1 MAYNFYPLFGSI
13 KDFNESSLAVKSY
26 LTASKSEVVLT
37 EYELSKRFLQSY
49 IYSADT
55 FKSYR
60 REVER
65 LLQWC
70 WFEKQITL
78 KDLGR
83 NSFEDYLNFAF
94 KPPLDWIAIKS
105 YPRFINENGSCLPN
119 KMWRPF
125 LYRLAK
131 SSPSENLDKSEY
143 SMTAS
148 SKKALIAGCSTYFT
162 YLTQEGYL
170 DINPA
175 YLLRQKSR
183 FIPRDHN
190 KQITRKLTDEQW
202 DYVINGVLTKINSD
216 IKYERHLFIL
226 SLFYLLG
233 VRISEIS
240 RNEMY
245 APIMGDFYPDQ
256 NNNWWFRVVGKGN
269 KVRDIAV
276 PNAML
281 NQLKRYRLFLG
292 LTPMPIRD
300 EKTTLLKNLRNNNGL
315 GIRQVRLL
323 VQESFNQ
330 ARDNLIREGKNDA
343 AVDLMAATVH
353 WLRHTA
359 ISADVK
365 TRPREHVRDDAGHES
380 VNTTDKYIDIE
391 RDERHKSARSKKLYA
406 VTRYLKEGSSNE

>member
-1 MAYNFYPLFGSI
+1 MAFKFHPLFGNI
-13 KDFNESSLAVKSY
+13 KDFNESSVAVKNH
-26 LTASKSEVVLT
+26 LIAMKNEVILS

-49 IYSADT
+49 IYSSDT

-70 WFEKQITL
+70 WFEKQMTL

-94 KPPLDWIAIKS
+94 KPPFDWIATKS
-105 YPRFINENGSCLPN
+105 YPRFSYKNDVCMPN
-119 KMWRPF
+119 KMWKPF
-125 LYRLAK
+125 LYRLPKAA
-131 SSPSENLDKSEY
+131 SSEDIDKSQY

-190 KQITRKLTDEQW
+190 QQITRKLTDLEW
-202 DYVINGVLTKINSD
+202 DYVINGVLEKINSD

-240 RNEMY
+240 RNEMH
-245 APIMGDFYPDQ
+245 APIMGDFYHDQ
-256 NNNWWFRVVGKGN
+256 NNHWWFRALGKGN
-269 KVRDIAV
+269 KIRDIAV

-281 NQLKRYRLFLG
+281 DQLKRYRLFLG
-292 LTPMPIRD
+292 LTALPMRD
-300 EKTTLLKNLRNNNGL
+300 EKTALLRNLRNNNGL

-323 VQESFNQ
+323 VQESFDQ
-330 ARDNLIREGKNDA
+330 ARDALLQEGKNDA
-343 AVDLMAATVH
+343 ALDLMAATVH
-353 WLRHTA
+353 WIRHTA

-365 TRPREHVRDDAGHES
+365 IRPREHVRDDAGHES
-380 VNTTDKYIDIE
+380 VNTTDRYIDIE
-391 RDERHKSARSKKLYA
+391 REERHKSAQSKKLYA
-406 VTRYLKEGSSNE
+406 MKNYIKEGTSNE